1 MTRSAVKVTAMT
13 NIHCYPFTTMQDM
26 IIHNPVVPRRICNVM
41 LSYPN
46 LWGAGKFFSEPIRYQ
61 HAQVT
66 ESQIQSHKCKA
77 ARRSAQAQGSQPS
90 QQSHH
95 LSECV
100 QKEQKKIISW
110 LTWKWRKSDLTVTPL
125 QSVAWIHAKKVTRS
139 SDHRDMQSHV
149 KYNRL
154 AHASDIW
161 WAWMS
166 CKVLVRHSWK
176 KRQKDKPGRHSCRT
190 ILEDIPVR
198 HSGKT
203 LLEDTPE
210 TFMWLYF
217 SLAA

>member
-1 MTRSAVKVTAMT
+1 MQRYVVVSKSMRCWEVFFRAYPVPTCPSHWKPNTKSQVQGRKAVSASARQSAKPA
-13 NIHCYPFTTMQDM
+13 
-26 IIHNPVVPRRICNVM
+26 VP
-41 LSYPN
+41 S
-46 LWGAGKFFSEPIRYQ
+46 
-61 HAQVT
+61 
-66 ESQIQSHKCKA
+66 SQRVCAK
-77 ARRSAQAQGSQPS
+77 GT
-90 QQSHH
+90 
-95 LSECV
+95 
-100 QKEQKKIISW
+100 KKIISW